1 MDHIDEKILVI
12 LKKNGKASAT
22 EISKIVGLSIPAVS
36 ERIRKMEHNGIIEGY
51 GAKISRRKTGYNVT
65 AFIMVNL
72 ERSGEDDEFRQNVV
86 GFQEVLECHH
96 VVGAFDYLLKVLVKT
111 PDDLE
116 HFLMDKLNEIPTVAS
131 SQTFM
136 CLSTLKEEW
145 NVEIA
150 LVNKNWTQN

>member
-1 MDHIDEKILVI
+1 MDHIDEKILTI

-22 EISKIVGLSIPAVS
+22 EISKIVGFSIPAVS

-72 ERSGEDDEFRQNVV
+72 ERSGDVEEFRQKVV
-86 GFQEVLECHH
+86 EFHQVLECHH
-96 VVGAFDYLLKVLVKT
+96 VVSAFDYLLKVLVKT

-116 HFLMDKLNEIPTVAS
+116 HFLMEELNEISTVAS

-145 NVEIA
+145 NVD
-150 LVNKNWTQN
+150 VQ

>member
-1 MDHIDEKILVI
+1 MDQIDEKILRI
-12 LKKNGKASAT
+12 LKRNGKASAT
-22 EISKIVGLSIPAVS
+22 EISRVVGLSIPAVS
-36 ERIRKMEHNGIIEGY
+36 ERIRKMEHSGIIEGY

-65 AFIMVNL
+65 AFIMVKL
-72 ERSGEDDEFRQNVV
+72 ERSGDVEEFRQKIVE
-86 GFQEVLECHH
+86 FQQVLECHH

-116 HFLMDKLNEIPTVAS
+116 HFLMDELNEIPTVAS

-145 NVEIA
+145 NVEIP
-150 LVNKNWTQN
+150 

>member
-116 HFLMDKLNEIPTVAS
+116 HFLMDKLNEIPTAAS

-145 NVEIA
+145 NVEIM
-150 LVNKNWTQN
+150 

>member
-1 MDHIDEKILVI
+1 MGVNMDHIDDKILTI

-22 EISKIVGLSIPAVS
+22 EISKVVGLSIPAVA
-36 ERIRKMEHNGIIEGY
+36 ERVRKMEHGGVIQGY

-72 ERSGEDDEFRQNVV
+72 ERSGEVEEFRDSIIRFPQ
-86 GFQEVLECHH
+86 VLECHH
-96 VVGAFDYLLKVLVKT
+96 IVGAFDYLLKVLVKT

-116 HFLMDKLNEIPTVAS
+116 HFLMDELNEIPTVAS

-136 CLSTLKEEW
+136 CLSTIKEEW
-145 NVEIA
+145 NV
-150 LVNKNWTQN
+150 

>member
-1 MDHIDEKILVI
+1 MDHIDEKILTI

-36 ERIRKMEHNGIIEGY
+36 ERIRKMGLNGIIEGY

-72 ERSGEDDEFRQNVV
+72 ERSGDVEEFRQKVV
-86 GFQEVLECHH
+86 EFNQVLECHH

-116 HFLMDKLNEIPTVAS
+116 HFLMEELNEIPTVAS

-145 NVEIA
+145 NVN
-150 LVNKNWTQN
+150 VQ

>member
-1 MDHIDEKILVI
+1 MDHIDDKILTI

-22 EISKIVGLSIPAVS
+22 EISKVVGLSIPAVA
-36 ERIRKMEHNGIIEGY
+36 ERVRKMEHGGVIQGY

-72 ERSGEDDEFRQNVV
+72 ERSGEEEEFRDSIIRFPQ
-86 GFQEVLECHH
+86 VLECHH
-96 VVGAFDYLLKVLVKT
+96 IVGAFDYLLKVLVKT

-116 HFLMDKLNEIPTVAS
+116 HFLMDELNEIPTVAS

-136 CLSTLKEEW
+136 CLSTIKEEW
-145 NVEIA
+145 NV
-150 LVNKNWTQN
+150 

>member
-1 MDHIDEKILVI
+1 MDQIDEKILRI
-12 LKKNGKASAT
+12 LKRNGKASAT
-22 EISKIVGLSIPAVS
+22 EISRVVGLSIPAVS
-36 ERIRKMEHNGIIEGY
+36 ERIRKMEHSGIIEGY

-72 ERSGEDDEFRQNVV
+72 ERSGDVEEFHQKIVE
-86 GFQEVLECHH
+86 FQQVLECHH

-116 HFLMDKLNEIPTVAS
+116 HFLMDELNEIPTVAS

-145 NVEIA
+145 NVEIP
-150 LVNKNWTQN
+150 

>member
-1 MDHIDEKILVI
+1 MDHIDEKILTI

-22 EISKIVGLSIPAVS
+22 KISKIVGLSIPAVS

-72 ERSGEDDEFRQNVV
+72 ERSGDVEEFRQKVV
-86 GFQEVLECHH
+86 EFNQVLECHH

-116 HFLMDKLNEIPTVAS
+116 HFLMEELNEIPTVAS
-131 SQTFM
+131 SQTFT

-145 NVEIA
+145 NVD
-150 LVNKNWTQN
+150 VQ

>member
-96 VVGAFDYLLKVLVKT
+96 VVGAFDYL
-111 PDDLE
+111 
-116 HFLMDKLNEIPTVAS
+116 
-131 SQTFM
+131 
-136 CLSTLKEEW
+136 
-145 NVEIA
+145 
-150 LVNKNWTQN
+150 

>member
-36 ERIRKMEHNGIIEGY
+36 ERIRKMEHNGILEGY

-145 NVEIA
+145 NVEIM
-150 LVNKNWTQN
+150 

>member
-1 MDHIDEKILVI
+1 MDHIDDKILTI
-12 LKKNGKASAT
+12 LKHNGKASAT
-22 EISKIVGLSIPAVS
+22 EISKVVGLSIPA
-36 ERIRKMEHNGIIEGY
+36 

-72 ERSGEDDEFRQNVV
+72 ERSGDVEEFRSKIVQYP
-86 GFQEVLECHH
+86 EVLECHH

-116 HFLMDKLNEIPTVAS
+116 HFLMQVLNEIPTVAS

-145 NVEIA
+145 NV
-150 LVNKNWTQN
+150 

>member
-116 HFLMDKLNEIPTVAS
+116 HFLMDKLNEIPTVAC

-145 NVEIA
+145 NVEIM
-150 LVNKNWTQN
+150 

>member
-116 HFLMDKLNEIPTVAS
+116 HFLMDKLNEIPTVAA

-145 NVEIA
+145 NVEIM
-150 LVNKNWTQN
+150 

>member
-1 MDHIDEKILVI
+1 MDHIDDKILMI
-12 LKKNGKASAT
+12 LKRNGKASAT
-22 EISKIVGLSIPAVS
+22 EISKVVGLSIPAVA

-51 GAKISRRKTGYNVT
+51 GAKINRRKTGYNVT

-72 ERSGEDDEFRQNVV
+72 ERSGDDEDFRAKIVQYS
-86 GFQEVLECHH
+86 EVLECHH

-111 PDDLE
+111 PE
-116 HFLMDKLNEIPTVAS
+116 HFLMQVLNEIPTVAS

-145 NVEIA
+145 NV
-150 LVNKNWTQN
+150 

>member
-36 ERIRKMEHNGIIEGY
+36 ERIRKMEHSGIIEGY

-72 ERSGEDDEFRQNVV
+72 ERSGDVEDFRQKVV
-86 GFQEVLECHH
+86 EFSQVLECHH
-96 VVGAFDYLLKVLVKT
+96 IVGAFDYILKVLVKT

-116 HFLMDKLNEIPTVAS
+116 YFLMEELNEIPSVVS

-145 NVEIA
+145 NVEIP
-150 LVNKNWTQN
+150 

>member
-1 MDHIDEKILVI
+1 MDHIDEKILVV

-145 NVEIA
+145 NVEIM
-150 LVNKNWTQN
+150 

>member
-1 MDHIDEKILVI
+1 MDHIDEKILTI

-51 GAKISRRKTGYNVT
+51 GAKISRRKTGYNVP
-65 AFIMVNL
+65 AFIMVHL
-72 ERSGEDDEFRQNVV
+72 DRAGDVEEFRQKVV
-86 GFQEVLECHH
+86 EFHQVLECHH

-116 HFLMDKLNEIPTVAS
+116 HFLMEELNEIPTVAS

-145 NVEIA
+145 NVD
-150 LVNKNWTQN
+150 VQ

>member
-1 MDHIDEKILVI
+1 MDHIDEKILTI

-65 AFIMVNL
+65 ALIMVNL
-72 ERSGEDDEFRQNVV
+72 ERSGDVEEIRQKVVEFNQ
-86 GFQEVLECHH
+86 VLECHH

-111 PDDLE
+111 PDELE
-116 HFLMDKLNEIPTVAS
+116 HFLMEELNEIPTVAS

-145 NVEIA
+145 NVN
-150 LVNKNWTQN
+150 VQ

>member
-1 MDHIDEKILVI
+1 MDHIDEKILTI

-72 ERSGEDDEFRQNVV
+72 ERSGDVEEFRQKVV
-86 GFQEVLECHH
+86 EFNQVLECHH

-111 PDDLE
+111 SDDLE
-116 HFLMDKLNEIPTVAS
+116 HFLMEELNEIPTVAS

-136 CLSTLKEEW
+136 CISTLKEEW
-145 NVEIA
+145 NVN
-150 LVNKNWTQN
+150 VQ

>member
-116 HFLMDKLNEIPTVAS
+116 HFLMDKLNEIPTVVS

-145 NVEIA
+145 NVEIM
-150 LVNKNWTQN
+150 

>member
-1 MDHIDEKILVI
+1 MEEDGSVMDHIDDKILTI

-22 EISKIVGLSIPAVS
+22 EISKVVGLSIPAVA
-36 ERIRKMEHNGIIEGY
+36 ERIRKMEHSGIIQGY

-72 ERSGEDDEFRQNVV
+72 ERSGEVEEFRDNIMRFPQ
-86 GFQEVLECHH
+86 VLECHH
-96 VVGAFDYLLKVLVKT
+96 IVGAFDYLLKVLVKT

-116 HFLMDKLNEIPTVAS
+116 HFLMDELNEIPSVAA

-136 CLSTLKEEW
+136 CLSTSKEEW
-145 NVEIA
+145 NV
-150 LVNKNWTQN
+150 

>member
-96 VVGAFDYLLKVLVKT
+96 VVGAFDYILKVLVKT

-145 NVEIA
+145 NVEIM
-150 LVNKNWTQN
+150 

>member
-1 MDHIDEKILVI
+1 MDQIDEKILRI
-12 LKKNGKASAT
+12 LKRNGKASAT
-22 EISKIVGLSIPAVS
+22 EISRVVGLSIPAVS
-36 ERIRKMEHNGIIEGY
+36 ERIRKMEHSGIIEGY
-51 GAKISRRKTGYNVT
+51 GAKISRRKTGYNAT

-72 ERSGEDDEFRQNVV
+72 ERSGDVEEFRQKIVE
-86 GFQEVLECHH
+86 FQQVLECHH

-116 HFLMDKLNEIPTVAS
+116 HFLMDELNEIPTVAS

-145 NVEIA
+145 NVEIP
-150 LVNKNWTQN
+150 

>member
-116 HFLMDKLNEIPTVAS
+116 HFLMDKLNEIPTVTS

-145 NVEIA
+145 NVEIM
-150 LVNKNWTQN
+150 

>member
-1 MDHIDEKILVI
+1 MDHIDEKILEH

-145 NVEIA
+145 NVEIM
-150 LVNKNWTQN
+150 

>member
-1 MDHIDEKILVI
+1 MDQIDEKILRI
-12 LKKNGKASAT
+12 LKRNGKASAT
-22 EISKIVGLSIPAVS
+22 EISRVVGLSIPAVS
-36 ERIRKMEHNGIIEGY
+36 ERIRKMEHSGIIEGY

-72 ERSGEDDEFRQNVV
+72 ERSGDVEEFRQKIVE
-86 GFQEVLECHH
+86 FQQVLECHH

-116 HFLMDKLNEIPTVAS
+116 HFLMDELNEIPTVVS

-145 NVEIA
+145 NVEIP
-150 LVNKNWTQN
+150 